1 MIVKAVTS
9 CEYISQDFDCFN
21 HELDRDFPFESPRFI
36 LDKWVSS
43 NPIRHKINCWI
54 VNQLEI
60 IKPKRI
66 LEIGGGISYL
76 NQYIH
81 SNYDYVNI
89 DFLAHKSEEEVDFLS
104 KSNMQVIHSD
114 WRSFDFSGFDLC
126 IAIDIFPN
134 VDQGLSLFLKKASII
149 PSMLMSL
156 TLYENDRFYR
166 TIRVDG
172 DEILTVVP
180 WNLRQLQGETKS
192 EILNIDSITKP
203 KYSESAF
210 ENKRDV
216 FLVSMH
222 NEP

>member
-1 MIVKAVTS
+1 
-9 CEYISQDFDCFN
+9 
-21 HELDRDFPFESPRFI
+21 
-36 LDKWVSS
+36 
-43 NPIRHKINCWI
+43 
-54 VNQLEI
+54 
-60 IKPKRI
+60 
-66 LEIGGGISYL
+66 
-76 NQYIH
+76 
-81 SNYDYVNI
+81 
-89 DFLAHKSEEEVDFLS
+89 
-104 KSNMQVIHSD
+104 
-114 WRSFDFSGFDLC
+114 
-126 IAIDIFPN
+126 
-134 VDQGLSLFLKKASII
+134 
-149 PSMLMSL
+149 MLMSL

-166 TIRVDG
+166 AIRVDG